1 MKHPKSVI
9 IIGGGIVGASVAYFL
24 SQEGIQVNLFERDE
38 CACGTT
44 AKNTGVV
51 DLVSR
56 TPDQQMAIALESRRL
71 YEVLLKIL
79 SRPFLFE
86 ERGSIMVLAEGTEGT
101 PSQLETCVR
110 GMKALGVGAEL
121 LEPGEVKRRVPELG
135 VETLGGLFCPIGVL
149 VGAEAAARA
158 LLEGAA
164 RAGALIREREPVRK
178 FLTEGGK
185 IKGVKTEK
193 GEYQADGVVLAAG
206 VWSPTVAEGLG
217 LEVPILPRR
226 GQVLVTEEI
235 GPVSQYLIWSADY
248 ILQKLRGG
256 QGGGE
261 KTSVGRKPQIGCDET
276 TLPGFLHSFSFQQHP
291 GGSCYLGSTREF
303 AGFEETVTDR
313 GRETILESARRWFP
327 ALLSVSLVR
336 SFAGLR
342 PWTPDHHPLIGP
354 SARVEGLWYATGHE
368 GDGVTLAP
376 ITGKIIA
383 ELIRGKTPEL
393 SGVDLSRYLP
403 ARMDL

>member
-24 SQEGIQVNLFERDE
+24 TQEGIQVNLFERDE

-56 TPDQQMAIALESRRL
+56 TPDQQMAITLESRRL
-71 YEVLLKIL
+71 YKVLLKIL
-79 SRPFLFE
+79 PRAFLFE
-86 ERGSIMVLAEGTEGT
+86 ERGSIMILAEGTEGT

-121 LEPGEVKRRVPELG
+121 LEPAEVKRRVPELG
-135 VETLGGLFCPIGVL
+135 VETLGGLFCPIGTL
-149 VGAEAAARA
+149 VSAQAAARA

-164 RAGALIREREPVRK
+164 RAGALIREREPVVK
-178 FLTEGGK
+178 ILTAGGG

-193 GEYQADGVVLAAG
+193 GEYRADGVVLAAG
-206 VWSPTVAEGLG
+206 VWSPRVTEGLG
-217 LEVPILPRR
+217 LEFPILPRR
-226 GQVLVTEEI
+226 GQVLVTGEI

-248 ILQKLRGG
+248 ILQML

-261 KTSVGRKPQIGCDET
+261 KTSVGGKPQIGCDET

-313 GRETILESARRWFP
+313 GRETILQSAKRWFP
-327 ALLSVSLVR
+327 ALSNVPLAR

-354 SARVEGLWYATGHE
+354 SARVDGLWYATGHE

>member
-1 MKHPKSVI
+1 MKDLKSVI

-24 SQEGIQVNLFERDE
+24 SQEGIRVNLFERDE

-44 AKNTGVV
+44 ARNTGVL

-79 SRPFLFE
+79 PRPFLFE

-101 PSQLETCVR
+101 PSQLEACVR
-110 GMKALGVGAEL
+110 GIKALGVGAEL
-121 LEPGEVKRRVPELG
+121 LEPAEVRRRVPELS
-135 VETLGGLFCPIGVL
+135 VETLGGLFCPIGTL

-158 LLEGAA
+158 LLEGAT
-164 RAGALIREREPVRK
+164 RAGALIREREPVQK
-178 FLTEGGK
+178 LLTEGGR

-193 GEYQADGVVLAAG
+193 GEYEADGVVLAAG
-206 VWSPTVAEGLG
+206 VWSPRVTEGLG

-256 QGGGE
+256 QE
-261 KTSVGRKPQIGCDET
+261 KTSVGGKPEIQCDET

-313 GRETILESARRWFP
+313 GREAILQSARRWFP
-327 ALLSVSLVR
+327 ILSNVSLAR

-342 PWTPDHHPLIGP
+342 PWTPDHRPLIGP

-383 ELIRGKTPEL
+383 ELIRGKTPEFP
-393 SGVDLSRYLP
+393 GVDLSCYLP